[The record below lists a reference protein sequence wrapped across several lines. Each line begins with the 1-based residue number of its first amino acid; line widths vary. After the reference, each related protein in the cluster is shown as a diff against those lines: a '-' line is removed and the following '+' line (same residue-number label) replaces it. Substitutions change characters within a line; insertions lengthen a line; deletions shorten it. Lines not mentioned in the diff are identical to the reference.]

1 MDTPKGPDTIAAQQ
15 VGSFEAVFAD
25 PTGALVQQH
34 WEQAVGQ
41 VRFEDL
47 GPVSAFPV
55 VPGKRWGPG
64 WWWSATT
71 GRHVAHG
78 SATML
83 AQVMLLDRDR
93 SVTGLAGRP
102 VRVLWREEDGAVRS
116 WVPQLFARYTDGTA
130 LLADCPASPGAGGV
144 QTQRAAE
151 VLEAACGR
159 VGWAYRRL
167 ERPDPVVAANVR
179 WLAGYRHP
187 RHRGLPELQAA
198 VLEAFERPRPLAEGV
213 RAVGDPL
220 VVLPVAFH
228 ALWSR
233 RLDVA
238 LEEPLHDGAVV
249 GPGSRAVVGDAR

>member
-1 MDTPKGPDTIAAQQ
+1 MDTPKGPDPITAQQ
-15 VGSFEAVFAD
+15 AGSFEAAFAD
-25 PTGALVQQH
+25 PAGALVQQR
-34 WEQAVGQ
+34 WEQAVGR

-78 SATML
+78 SAAML
-83 AQVMLLDRDR
+83 VQVMLLDRDPQ
-93 SVTGLAGRP
+93 VTGLAGRP
-102 VRVLWREEDGAVRS
+102 VRMVWREEGGAVRS
-116 WVPQLFARYTDGTA
+116 WVPQLFVRYADGTA
-130 LLADCPASPGAGGV
+130 ALADCPARPGSGGPAA
-144 QTQRAAE
+144 QRAA
-151 VLEAACGR
+151 AAVGSACAQ
-159 VGWAYRRL
+159 VGWAYLRPDP
-167 ERPDPVVAANVR
+167 PDPVVGANVR

-187 RHRGLPELQAA
+187 RHRGTSELEAA
-198 VLEAFERPRPLAEGV
+198 VLEAFEWPRPLAEGV

-238 LEEPLHDGAVV
+238 LEEPLHEGVVV
-249 GPGSRAVVGDAR
+249 GPGSRAVVGGVR